1 MGALVTAFFGFKQLK
16 EQKEYNKKQEKL
28 AVAESL
34 KPSEDA
40 TEQKKVDLEA
50 KARNGMQQTLWAG
63 ARKGSIATG
72 GTTLSA

>member
-16 EQKEYNKKQEKL
+16 EQKEYNNKLEKL
-28 AVAESL
+28 AAADSL

-40 TEQKKVDLEA
+40 TEQKKVDSAA
-50 KARNGMQQTLWAG
+50 KMRNGMQQTLYAG
-63 ARKGSIATG
+63 SRKGSIATG